1 MGAYLVP
8 IQTALFIFL
17 FVAFILTVP
26 YMIFS
31 YRRYGYINKYRVI
44 FLSSFLFYALCAYFL
59 VILPLPNIIDTC
71 SIQSPGTVYYNL
83 RPFSFVQDFLKETN
97 LVWSKPATYLSA
109 LRERAFLQ
117 AAFNFLLLLP
127 LGVYVRY
134 FFKKGWKFALG
145 VGFIASLFFELTQL
159 TALYGFYTCPYRLF
173 DIDDLMLNT
182 TGAVTGFFLAPFLL
196 IMFPPKDQLDQGIN
210 LDEKPVGYIHRL
222 LAFLIDSL
230 IVEQLTSLFTA
241 LFIKDTSST
250 NWSNST
256 FQYPLITFT
265 CFIVYF
271 IGITY
276 VCKGQTIGLWLLRLR
291 LVSTAREKLTIKD
304 IAKRN
309 VTLYIGNIAIT
320 SVGYFILNGLPTSLS
335 YYPLLYIM
343 IFGVVFLYQSLLVL
357 HFLLIILRKKR
368 QFYYETISQ
377 TRIVRKIKR
386 HKTTD

>member
-17 FVAFILTVP
+17 LVAFVLTVP

-31 YRRYGYINKYRVI
+31 YRRYGYINRYRVL

-59 VILPLPNIIDTC
+59 VILPLPDIIDTC
-71 SIQSPGTVYYNL
+71 SMQSPGTVYYNL
-83 RPFSFVQDFLKETN
+83 QPFSFVQDFLKETN

-145 VGFIASLFFELTQL
+145 VGFATSLFFEITQL

-182 TGAVTGFFLAPFLL
+182 SGAVAGFFIAPFLL

-222 LAFLIDSL
+222 LAFMIDSL
-230 IVEQLTSLFTA
+230 IVEKLTSVFTDLFVRNTP
-241 LFIKDTSST
+241 ST
-250 NWSNST
+250 NWGVTT
-256 FQYPLITFT
+256 FQYPIITIA
-265 CFIVYF
+265 CFILYF
-271 IGITY
+271 IGMTY
-276 VCKGQTIGLWLLRLR
+276 LCKGQTVGLWLLRLR
-291 LVSTAREKLTIKD
+291 VVSTAHQELTIKE

-309 VTLYIGNIAIT
+309 ISFYIGNIGIT
-320 SVGYFILNGLPTSLS
+320 SIGYFILNGLPTTLS

-343 IFGVVFLYQSLLVL
+343 IFGVVFLYQSVLVL
-357 HFLLIILRKKR
+357 HFVLIILRRKR

-377 TRIVRKIKR
+377 TRIARKIKEP
-386 HKTTD
+386 KTTD

>member
-17 FVAFILTVP
+17 IVAFILTVP

-276 VCKGQTIGLWLLRLR
+276 LCKGQTIGLWLLRLR

>member
-145 VGFIASLFFELTQL
+145 VGFITSLFFELTQL

-276 VCKGQTIGLWLLRLR
+276 LCKGQTIGLWLLRLR

-343 IFGVVFLYQSLLVL
+343 IFVVVFLYQTLLVL

>member
-145 VGFIASLFFELTQL
+145 VGFITSLFFELTQL

-276 VCKGQTIGLWLLRLR
+276 LCKGQTIGLWLLRLR

-343 IFGVVFLYQSLLVL
+343 IFVVVFLYQTLLVL

-368 QFYYETISQ
+368 QFYYETISK

>member
-145 VGFIASLFFELTQL
+145 VGFITSLFFELTQL

-265 CFIVYF
+265 CFIAYF

-276 VCKGQTIGLWLLRLR
+276 LCKGQTIGLWLLRLR
-291 LVSTAREKLTIKD
+291 LVSTAREKLPIKD

-343 IFGVVFLYQSLLVL
+343 TFGVVFLYQSLLVL

>member
-145 VGFIASLFFELTQL
+145 VGFITSLFFELTQL

-276 VCKGQTIGLWLLRLR
+276 LCKGQTIGLWLLRLR
-291 LVSTAREKLTIKD
+291 LVSTAREKLPIKD

>member
-71 SIQSPGTVYYNL
+71 SIQSPGTVFYNL

-145 VGFIASLFFELTQL
+145 VGFITSLFFELTQL

-276 VCKGQTIGLWLLRLR
+276 LCKGQTIGLWLLRLR

-309 VTLYIGNIAIT
+309 ITLYIGNIAIT

-343 IFGVVFLYQSLLVL
+343 IFGVVFLYQTLLVL

>member
-145 VGFIASLFFELTQL
+145 VGFITSLFFELTQL

-276 VCKGQTIGLWLLRLR
+276 LCKGQTIGLWLLRLR

-309 VTLYIGNIAIT
+309 ITLYIGNIAIT

-343 IFGVVFLYQSLLVL
+343 IFGVVFLYQTLLVL

>member
-44 FLSSFLFYALCAYFL
+44 FLSSFLFYALCAFFL

-145 VGFIASLFFELTQL
+145 VGFITSLFFELTQL

-276 VCKGQTIGLWLLRLR
+276 LCKGQTIGLWLLRLR

-304 IAKRN
+304 ISKRN

>member
-145 VGFIASLFFELTQL
+145 VGFITSLFFELTQL

-276 VCKGQTIGLWLLRLR
+276 LCKGQTIGLWLLRLR

-343 IFGVVFLYQSLLVL
+343 IFGVVFLYQTLLVL